1 MSNENEIINNYL
13 NPLLSQ
19 IMDESLQNILN
30 MKEEGLLTEE
40 KDKKFILEF
49 LKDADQYY
57 SSINNRENQRI
68 IFDLK
73 HELQN
78 LI

>member
-1 MSNENEIINNYL
+1 MKEENKIINDYL

-19 IMDESLQNILN
+19 IMDESLQNVLN
-30 MKEEGLLTEE
+30 MKQEGLLTEVE
-40 KDKKFILEF
+40 DIKFVLDF

-57 SSINNRENQRI
+57 SNIINHENQRK

-73 HELQN
+73 RELQN

>member
-57 SSINNRENQRI
+57 SSINNHENQRI

-73 HELQN
+73 QEIQG

>member
-1 MSNENEIINNYL
+1 MKEENKIINDYL

-19 IMDESLQNILN
+19 IMDESLQNVLN
-30 MKEEGLLTEE
+30 MKEEGLLNEVE
-40 KDKKFILEF
+40 DIKFVLYF

-57 SSINNRENQRI
+57 SNINNQENQHK

-73 HELQN
+73 RELQN

>member
-1 MSNENEIINNYL
+1 MNNENEIINDYL

-19 IMDESLQNILN
+19 IMDESLQNVLN

-40 KDKKFILEF
+40 KDIKFILEF
-49 LKDADQYY
+49 LEDADQYY
-57 SSINNRENQRI
+57 SNINSHENQRK